1 MPKDNPL
8 DHVTRV
14 EVQAGFSLIRA
25 IAGSIILLIGLAGCS
40 ENEVPPTGPVA
51 DLDSPAAPGSRVPRL
66 TVAPDGTVW
75 MSWITTQDD
84 GMQLLQAS
92 ALRDRAWS
100 KPLEVTR
107 GREWFVNWADFP
119 SLLVGDE
126 QFMAA
131 QWLAKH
137 PGGTYAYDVIM
148 SVSADNG
155 QTWSAPFSPHDDGT
169 ATEHG
174 FVSLFPAG
182 PGFGAV
188 WLDGRNMA
196 ASSDTHASADS
207 GHGHGPGGMTLRS
220 ALLDR
225 DGTLREG
232 TELDGLT
239 CDCCQTGAAVTTA
252 GPLVVYRDRDGD
264 EGRDIYFSASREGRW
279 TQETPVAED
288 GWQIAACPVNG
299 PAIDAVGDTAVTSW
313 FTAAPDPAVRAAFYS
328 DATGNFGPPVEV
340 DRDRPLGRVD
350 SVLLTD
356 GSAVISWVAAL
367 DEKRAVIR
375 YRRIWP
381 DGHRGTLNTLAEIP
395 ASRASGFPQMAPG
408 GDGLVFAW
416 TAPGESSR
424 VITAT
429 APVPTGR

>member
-1 MPKDNPL
+1 LKDNPL

-25 IAGSIILLIGLAGCS
+25 IAGSIMLMIGLAGCS
-40 ENEVPPTGPVA
+40 ENEGPPAGLVA
-51 DLDSPAAPGSRVPRL
+51 DLASPAAPGSLVPRL

-75 MSWITTQDD
+75 MSWVTTQDD
-84 GMQLLQAS
+84 GMHLLQAS

-100 KPLEVTR
+100 KPLEIAR

-119 SLLVGDE
+119 SLMVADE

-131 QWLAKH
+131 HWLAKR

-155 QTWSAPFSPHDDGT
+155 QTWTAPFSPHDDGT

-174 FVSLFPAG
+174 FVSLFPAE

-196 ASSDTHASADS
+196 ASSDTPASADS

-252 GPLVVYRDRDGD
+252 GPLVVYRDRDG
-264 EGRDIYFSASREGRW
+264 EEVRDIYYSAYREGRW
-279 TQETPVAED
+279 TQEMQVA
-288 GWQIAACPVNG
+288 
-299 PAIDAVGDTAVTSW
+299 
-313 FTAAPDPAVRAAFYS
+313 DPAVRAAFYS

-367 DEKRAVIR
+367 DEQRAVIR

-381 DGHRGTLNTLAEIP
+381 DGRRGALNTLAEIP

-424 VITAT
+424 VLTAT